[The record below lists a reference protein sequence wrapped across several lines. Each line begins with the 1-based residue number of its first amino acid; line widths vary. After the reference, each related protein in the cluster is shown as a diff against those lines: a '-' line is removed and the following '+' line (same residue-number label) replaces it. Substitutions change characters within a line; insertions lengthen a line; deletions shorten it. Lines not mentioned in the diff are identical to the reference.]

1 MCAPVVLSAVPATG
15 RVRGARFRRRDGGYL
30 SRSYSDVARASVA
43 SSRCSFRASP
53 FGMCSSPVPALLSRC
68 FCGTATSPSAVEP
81 GLLLRL
87 SLQSCWG
94 VLPPLPLWRRA
105 ATSTDPSGMVAP
117 RQRQGLFSSFVRGQS
132 YFQAGSVLRT
142 QGDRC
147 SYGHALAAEG
157 RRGLSLLVDVLA
169 GVFRLPEL
177 LLGASG
183 YRGP

>member
-1 MCAPVVLSAVPATG
+1 MRARRALS
-15 RVRGARFRRRDGGYL
+15 GARRQAEFDAFGAGGAIVATSL
-30 SRSYSDVARASVA
+30 RSYPNVARARVA

-68 FCGTATSPSAVEP
+68 FCGTPTSPSAVEP

-105 ATSTDPSGMVAP
+105 ATSADPSGMVAP
-117 RQRQGLFSSFVRGQS
+117 RQRQGLFSSSSAARSTSRRVPCFARRATAAAASTLSPQRS
-132 YFQAGSVLRT
+132 PGSR
-142 QGDRC
+142 
-147 SYGHALAAEG
+147 
-157 RRGLSLLVDVLA
+157 LLVDVLA
-169 GVFRLPEL
+169 GVFRSPEL